1 MTPIEILGSPFAV
14 MLLALAVGYMLY
26 AWARRI
32 APPFTP
38 YGDRTMPYVG
48 GEACEAQAYR
58 PAYDF
63 FYVALFFAVVHV
75 AVLIIAVTPP
85 GASLAVTLGYL
96 LVIVLAVTVL
106 RWEQ

>member
-1 MTPIEILGSPFAV
+1 VTPVEILASPFAV
-14 MLLALAVGYMLY
+14 MVLAFAAGYLLY

-48 GEACEAQAYR
+48 GEACKAQAYR
-58 PAYDF
+58 PGYDF
-63 FYVALFFAVVHV
+63 FYVALFFTVVHV

-96 LVIVLAVTVL
+96 LVIALSVTVL

>member
-1 MTPIEILGSPFAV
+1 MTPVEILASPFAV
-14 MLLALAVGYMLY
+14 MILALLVGYLLY
-26 AWARRI
+26 AWARGI

-58 PAYDF
+58 PGYDF
-63 FYVALFFAVVHV
+63 FYVALFFTVVHV
-75 AVLIIAVTPP
+75 AALIIAVTPT
-85 GASLAVTLGYL
+85 GAALAVTLGYL
-96 LVIVLAVTVL
+96 LVIALAVTVL

>member
-1 MTPIEILGSPFAV
+1 M
-14 MLLALAVGYMLY
+14 GYLLY
-26 AWARRI
+26 AWSRRI

-48 GEACEAQAYR
+48 GEACQAQAYR
-58 PAYDF
+58 PGYDF
-63 FYVALFFAVVHV
+63 FNVALFFTVVHV

-85 GASLAVTLGYL
+85 ASALAVTLGYL
-96 LVIVLAVTVL
+96 LVIALAVTVL

>member
-1 MTPIEILGSPFAV
+1 VTPVEILASPFAV
-14 MLLALAVGYMLY
+14 MILALAVGYLLY
-26 AWARRI
+26 AWSRRI
-32 APPFTP
+32 APRFTP

-58 PAYDF
+58 PGYDF
-63 FYVALFFAVVHV
+63 FYVALFFTVVHV

-96 LVIVLAVTVL
+96 LIIALAVTVL